1 MRQFALSVIVAGVL
15 SGAAAAQETAAP
27 SGPSAQPAQGA
38 PSVAAAAST
47 AAPASQAE
55 APAVKP
61 VTITG
66 GVDFTTSYVFR
77 GIPQE
82 HNGLIAQPWVDLG
95 ATVYRGQGTLSSV
108 NLNVGT
114 WHSQHSG
121 PTGKWYEAD
130 YYASATMAIGK
141 LKPGALFTSYTSPND
156 RFATVHELA
165 AVLALDD
172 SASAFPLSPRA
183 VVAFELDGQADG
195 GASKGTYLELG
206 VRPSVKLTRALSL
219 AIPVKIGLSL
229 ADYYEGPLGNDRFGF
244 FDTGLIASVP
254 LTSGSVSWDIHGG
267 VDLLWFGD
275 NLTVANGGDGF
286 KPVGSIGIG
295 FSY

>member
-1 MRQFALSVIVAGVL
+1 MRECAVSVIVAAML
-15 SGAAAAQETAAP
+15 STAVAAQEATAP
-27 SGPSAQPAQGA
+27 SGPSASPAPNGSSAGVQPAE
-38 PSVAAAAST
+38 
-47 AAPASQAE
+47 PADAQAE
-55 APAVKP
+55 AAAVRP

-82 HNGLIAQPWVDLG
+82 HDGFIAQPWFDLG
-95 ATVYRGQGTLSSV
+95 ATIYRGSGAVSSLSV
-108 NLNVGT
+108 NVGN

-121 PTGKWYEAD
+121 PTGRWYEAD
-130 YYASATMAIGK
+130 YYASATLAVGR

-156 RFATVHELA
+156 RFNSVYELA
-165 AVLALDD
+165 AVLAYDD
-172 SASAFPLSPRA
+172 SGSRFPLSPRA
-183 VVAFELDGQADG
+183 VVAFELQGQADG
-195 GASKGTYLELG
+195 GADQGRYLELG
-206 VRPSVKLTRALSL
+206 IRPSVKLARALSL
-219 AIPVKIGLSL
+219 AVPVKIGLSL

-244 FDTGLIASVP
+244 FSTGVIGSVP

-275 NLTVANGGDGF
+275 NLKLANGDGF